1 MLELQDKAAAY
12 KAFLWLKPVYL
23 PWFLALLAQAV
34 PVLAEW
40 NYASS
45 PLLQSVGVKPNVVLM
60 LGNAT
65 NMRVMSYND
74 DFRQKYIYAAAGS
87 ANAKRYGAPWYFCSV
102 YDNVNHVCTA
112 TSRTFKSLGA
122 QEESILDTDSLFSK
136 ITIDVNTRNLV
147 DTTAW
152 GWWKSYVC
160 KMVANN
166 TDPDPRQ
173 RANGTWPTVTGD
185 PSTRVVNLCLRLRNA
200 NTAVWP
206 TQNNDTSSPAYP
218 VGSTL
223 DYDTWYIDDYIDFV
237 LNQTLRDGVRD
248 ELAYPLVNG
257 AISAASFNVDF
268 TTNPF
273 VPGYN
278 RMQAARMAA
287 IAVIDKYAD
296 ETDLGVAK
304 FNDATR
310 NDGTLTESCAS
321 GSVAHI
327 AALKWEINTRL
338 RPDQDGALAA
348 TQQKVNDYFSG
359 ANSPIR
365 YRCQKNYVI
374 TMGSSPSGDYTTAL
388 NANRD
393 ADGVPDGAF
402 GTQSYLD
409 DIAETGYKTDYK
421 IGGTD
426 AAGKSWDDPL
436 YPKQNIVPFTI
447 GFGEANDL
455 TRGAP
460 LVNRVSVLPAD
471 IAIKSAALPNGSV
484 KVIAHGL
491 KTGDP
496 VMYESITKTGTTVTT
511 KTTGLLETTAGN
523 LPSHTTDQDNNTAGL
538 YFAIRLDA
546 DHFALATSRD
556 NAVAVPP
563 VGIPITGAGSGT
575 HTFSTGPGK
584 SFFAYSSA
592 ELVTA
597 LRNTLTAI
605 NNENLSMSTVSA
617 STSDLSANNR
627 IYQTRFQTDD
637 WSGSLT
643 AYKLNTGTGVVDTTA
658 PVWVSNWAE
667 GDVTAS
673 TLTWNPAKKGS
684 FFDWASLDATQ
695 KAALHNRT
703 DVVDWLLGNAVAGLR
718 NRDNGMLG
726 DTLNA
731 SAQYMGA
738 TDEGYGVLSGA
749 EGSRYAAFVTSKTAR
764 KPMLWFGAGAMLHGV
779 DASDAGQGEM
789 LVHYIPNGVFRD
801 FTDTNNNGVMDTGV
815 ETTGAVDKL
824 FQFAQS
830 DYGKSSNPHRLFV
843 DGSPTVGDAYWAG
856 AWHTVVVGGAG
867 FGGRFLYALEASPT
881 SIYSGGDV
889 LWERGA
895 DDDSVDATSTNNSL
909 GYTFSKPVIGRMANG
924 DWAAI
929 VGNGYDSGG
938 DKAQLFI
945 LRLSD
950 GAVLKQIDT
959 KAGSAT
965 NPNGMSSV
973 QVKLGGADGK
983 TVQTVYGGDLLGN
996 IWKFDVSDSSTS
1008 NWQTAFGTVAA
1019 PLPLFTA
1026 TDINGNNKPQ
1036 PITGGI
1042 ALKDRGGDTLVFFGT
1057 GKYFEV
1063 SDNTYPP
1070 IDGGPLLNTVYG
1082 LFDNGTTMTRPQMG
1096 RQTINSRTTDAGTTY
1111 RIGSSIATNYTNW
1124 RGWYLDLTK
1133 DGSVT
1138 GAGERVITAP
1148 IVHGDRL
1155 IFVTITPKTG
1165 ADPCTDSSKSALF
1178 EINAFTGGSLGKAVF
1193 DTNGD
1198 GEVDDKD
1205 AVVMSIESDT
1215 IWSPPQILKQVGA
1228 RGKMIERKVMG
1239 SSSAAAPITTL
1250 KEGSAEADRDP
1261 LSGGR
1266 TSWRQLQ

>member
-12 KAFLWLKPVYL
+12 KALLWLKPVYL
-23 PWFLALLAQAV
+23 LGFLALLAQAV

-60 LGNAT
+60 LDDSSSMSNLAPSQAFSDYINAP
-65 NMRVMSYND
+65 SGSALA
-74 DFRQKYIYAAAGS
+74 QKYHDDWFMCLSYDSTRKVCLTASTYSMNIFDGPVDGYIQHAGVPCDPSTGIIGTGTGAAMTN
-87 ANAKRYGAPWYFCSV
+87 NAA
-102 YDNVNHVCTA
+102 H
-112 TSRTFKSLGA
+112 
-122 QEESILDTDSLFSK
+122 
-136 ITIDVNTRNLV
+136 
-147 DTTAW
+147 
-152 GWWKSYVC
+152 
-160 KMVANN
+160 
-166 TDPDPRQ
+166 PDPKD
-173 RANGTWPTVTGD
+173 GYTVTGG
-185 PSTRVVNLCLRLRNA
+185 SQTHRTVNACVGRVPNA
-200 NTAVWP
+200 NTAIVGSTMLP
-206 TQNNDTSSPAYP
+206 NAAGYP
-218 VGSTL
+218 VGSNADGSRTDL
-223 DYDTWYIDDYIDFV
+223 SSRYFNFL
-237 LNQTLRDGVRD
+237 LNQTFMDGTRN
-248 ELAYPLVNG
+248 ELLSPAVSGATAANRLV
-257 AISAASFNVDF
+257 FNMS
-268 TTNPF
+268 TSPF
-273 VPGYN
+273 VSRIN
-278 RMQAARMAA
+278 RMQTMRTVVNKLVTTQASALNIGLCRLWDTSRSTSTICTVPCAAG
-287 IAVIDKYAD
+287 DD
-296 ETDLGVAK
+296 
-304 FNDATR
+304 
-310 NDGTLTESCAS
+310 
-321 GSVAHI
+321 AHI
-327 AALKWEINTRL
+327 AALTNEVNTVYKAITNITPLARTQSTINDIFAGAASPIKYSCQQNNVIVLTDGDPASDFYEGYL
-338 RPDQDGALAA
+338 YDSDGADDSA
-348 TQQKVNDYFSG
+348 FSG
-359 ANSPIR
+359 ES
-365 YRCQKNYVI
+365 
-374 TMGSSPSGDYTTAL
+374 L
-388 NANRD
+388 
-393 ADGVPDGAF
+393 
-402 GTQSYLD
+402 LD
-409 DIAETGYKTDYK
+409 DLAETGFKTDYK
-421 IGGTD
+421 TGGVD
-426 AAGKSWDDPL
+426 GAGVSWDDPTNNGAN
-436 YPKQNIVPFTI
+436 KTQNIRGVYTI
-447 GFGEANDL
+447 GFGASNDL
-455 TRGAP
+455 LRMTP
-460 LVNRVSVLPAD
+460 LVNRVQVPAAD
-471 IAIKSAALPNGSV
+471 IAIKSTTLPNGSI
-484 KVIAHGL
+484 KISGHGL

-496 VMYESITKTGTTVTT
+496 VMYEVITKTGIGIYSSSSTT
-511 KTTGLLETTAGN
+511 KTTGLLQTTTGD
-523 LPSHTTDQDNNTAGL
+523 LPAHTADADNNTPGL
-538 YFAIRLDA
+538 YFTIRLDG
-546 DHFALATSRD
+546 DHFALATSRN
-556 NAVAVPP
+556 NALAVPP
-563 VGIPITGAGSGT
+563 VGIPITDAGTGT
-575 HTFSTGPGK
+575 HAFSTGPGK
-584 SFFAYSSA
+584 SYITSSGA
-592 ELVTA
+592 ELDSA
-597 LRNTLTAI
+597 LTDALAKI
-605 NNENLSMSTVSA
+605 IGQSLSMSTVSA

-627 IYQTRFQTDD
+627 IYQTRFQTND

-1057 GKYFEV
+1057 GKYFET

-1082 LFDNGTTMTRPQMG
+1082 LFDNGTTMTRSQMG
-1096 RQTINSRTTDAGTTY
+1096 RQTIDTRTTDAGTTY
-1111 RIGSSIATNYTNW
+1111 RIGSSIETNYTNW

-1133 DGSVT
+1133 DGLVA

-1215 IWSPPQILKQVGA
+1215 VWSPPQILKQVGA

-1239 SSSAAAPITTL
+1239 SSSAAPPITTL